1 MKNRKC
7 HRVEVNGKNFC
18 TKYEAA
24 ASLAKEG
31 KSFDS
36 IAYKVYGNTKDPYT
50 NLNNSFNYIYCYYP
64 ELLKGVDRP
73 KPAPRETQPVVKT
86 RSTTS
91 RSKITK
97 TMIVAAIRNEINAKA
112 QKKVFKVYMS
122 LPTEERYAI
131 IDSL

>member
-7 HRVEVNGKNFC
+7 HRVEIDGKNFC

-24 ASLAKEG
+24 ASLTKQG
-31 KSFDS
+31 KSFDE
-36 IAYKVYGNTKDPYT
+36 IAHKIFGNTKDPYL
-50 NLNNSFNYIYCYYP
+50 NLNNCFNYIYCYYP

-86 RSTTS
+86 RSTIDYN
-91 RSKITK
+91 KITK
-97 TMIVAAIRNEINAKA
+97 AMFLAALRGEINAKA
-112 QKKVFKVYMS
+112 QKKVLKVYMS
-122 LPTEERYAI
+122 LPIEERYAI

>member
-18 TKYEAA
+18 TKYEAV

-31 KSFDS
+31 KSFNE
-36 IAYKVYGNTKDPYT
+36 IAHKIFGNTKDPHL
-50 NLNNSFNYIYCYYP
+50 NLNNCFNYIYCYYP

-86 RSTTS
+86 RSTTN
-91 RSKITK
+91 RSKIIK

-122 LPTEERYAI
+122 FPTKERYAI